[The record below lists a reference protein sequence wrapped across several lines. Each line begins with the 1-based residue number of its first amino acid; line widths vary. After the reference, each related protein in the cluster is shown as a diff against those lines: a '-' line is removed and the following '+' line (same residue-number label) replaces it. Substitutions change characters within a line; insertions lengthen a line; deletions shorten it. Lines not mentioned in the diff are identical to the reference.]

1 MKLKV
6 SLDVVLSCLLRVA
19 LGVAQEFPYTLTEA
33 EWKSLFAMAKQQT
46 VLGIAYKAI
55 SLLRAEQRPPRVL
68 SIRLSMLAE
77 SVRGR
82 NCQMNQDAA
91 RYTQLFAE
99 RGVRSVILKGQAN
112 ARLYPDPLA
121 RQAGDI
127 DIWVSGGYAVVES
140 LLINMGLI
148 AESNDTFKVSHHI
161 SFRNENDVEIEV
173 HHRPAEVLLRNAEFQ
188 RVLLAESENSV
199 LVPEGFYSPSIRFAL
214 LMQLEHLYYHF
225 RHEGVGLRHFMD
237 YYVLL
242 THSTEAD
249 REFMRGCI
257 GRFGLRHACA
267 GIMWVLGEVFALPRE
282 RMICAPDEER
292 GRLLYRIVMEG
303 GNFGRGKRKISGKR
317 PVFKRWLDNR
327 LHALSWFTFDPLNT
341 ILGELQYW
349 KATLSLMPERIRRRK
364 ISL

>member
-1 MKLKV
+1 MKDTV
-6 SLDVVLSCLLRVA
+6 DVVLCSLLRMA
-19 LGVAQEFPYTLTEA
+19 LGVTQEFPYTLTEA

-46 VLGIAYKAI
+46 VLGITYKAI
-55 SLLRAEQRPPRVL
+55 SLLRVEQRPPRVH

-82 NCQMNQDAA
+82 NCQMNQEAA

-112 ARLYPDPLA
+112 ARLYPDPFS

-127 DIWVSGGYAVVES
+127 DIWVPGGYAAVER
-140 LLINMGLI
+140 LLFDLGFIS
-148 AESNDTFKVSHHI
+148 ESNEVFKVLHHI
-161 SFRNENDVEIEV
+161 SFRNENGLEIEV

-188 RVLLAESENSV
+188 RVLLDEFENSV

-242 THSTEAD
+242 SHSTEAD

-257 GRFGLRHACA
+257 GRFGLWPACA
-267 GIMWVLGEVFALPRE
+267 GIMWVLGEVFSLPSE
-282 RMICAPDEER
+282 QMICAPDEER
-292 GRLLYRIVMEG
+292 GKRLYKIVMEG
-303 GNFGRGKRKISGKR
+303 GNFGRGKRNTNGKR
-317 PVFKRWLDNR
+317 PVLKRWLDNR
-327 LHALSWFTFDPLNT
+327 LRALSWFTFDSLNT

-349 KATLSLMPERIRRRK
+349 KDTLSLMPERIRRRK

>member
-1 MKLKV
+1 MRD
-6 SLDVVLSCLLRVA
+6 SLDVVLCSLLRVG
-19 LGVAQEFPYTLTEA
+19 LGLSQGFPHAPTED
-33 EWKSLFAMAKQQT
+33 EWQILLKMAKQQT
-46 VLGIAYKAI
+46 VLGIVSNAQ
-55 SLLRAEQRPPRVL
+55 SCLPEQARPPRQM
-68 SIRLSMLAE
+68 IMRLSFMAE
-77 SVRGR
+77 TIRGTNSR
-82 NCQMNQDAA
+82 MNQEAA

-99 RGVRSVILKGQAN
+99 RGFRSVILKGQAN
-112 ARLYPDPLA
+112 ARLYPDPLS

-127 DIWVSGGYAVVES
+127 DIWVPGGYDKVEH
-140 LLINMGLI
+140 LLLDMGFI
-148 AESNDTFKVSHHI
+148 SESNDAFKVSHHI
-161 SFRNENDVEIEV
+161 SFRNEKGVEIEV
-173 HHRPAEVLLRNAEFQ
+173 HHRPAEVLLRDAEFQ

-199 LVPEGFYSPSIRFAL
+199 LVPEGFCSPSIRFAL

-257 GRFGLRHACA
+257 GRFGLRHVCA

-282 RMICAPDEER
+282 QMICAPDKGR
-292 GRLLYRIVMEG
+292 GKRLYRVVIEG
-303 GNFGRGKRKISGKR
+303 GNFGRGKRNARGKR
-317 PVFKRWLDNR
+317 PVLKRWLENR
-327 LHALSWFTFDPLNT
+327 LRNLSWFTFDPLNT

-349 KATLSLMPERIRRRK
+349 KDTLSLMPERIRRRK